1 MLLCGPLSSL
11 GETVTT
17 HGQENDLDKQKSDG
31 LDHPYTNSTVVRGK
45 F

>member
-1 MLLCGPLSSL
+1 MLLRDPLFSL

-17 HGQENDLDKQKSDG
+17 YGQETDLDKSKSDG
-31 LDHPYTNSTVVRGK
+31 LDYPYANSTVVRGK